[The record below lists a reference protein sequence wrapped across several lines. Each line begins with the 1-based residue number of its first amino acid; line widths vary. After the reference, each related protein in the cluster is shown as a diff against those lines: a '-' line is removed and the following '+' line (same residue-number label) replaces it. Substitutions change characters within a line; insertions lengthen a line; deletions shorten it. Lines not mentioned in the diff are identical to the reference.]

1 MAGSRRA
8 ARELMRSGCARG
20 GQASCRT
27 RSKRRT
33 SAGFVSAA
41 TRRERSSCVRR
52 HHGRSRRRGEDWKLE
67 VTKFPNSKPWELMLT
82 HGLELMLTHGERG
95 CHQESPTPHGR
106 SRRNLSRYAVA
117 SPDKFLSYACTI
129 VGDGLIDRDT
139 TAGAHGPVPNKFGR
153 VGHAPQQ
160 PHPAQGVGRNRADG
174 RDARRGRN

>member
-8 ARELMRSGCARG
+8 LRELMRSGCARG

-33 SAGFVSAA
+33 SAGLVSAA

-67 VTKFPNSKPWELMLT
+67 VSKFQPWELMLT

-117 SPDKFLSYACTI
+117 SPDKFLSYTCTI